1 MPVGCLVEH
10 INAAALIDGVSHIVY
25 AKEPKSEFA
34 KFKTLMVESLPDR
47 TSRKH
52 LAGLDIGRM
61 ETTPA
66 LKYHK
71 AA

>member
-25 AKEPKSEFA
+25 AEKPQSEFA
-34 KFKTLMVESLPDR
+34 KFKILMERSLPDR
-47 TSRKH
+47 ASSKH
-52 LAGLDIGRM
+52 LAGRDLGRM
-61 ETTPA
+61 EPTLS
-66 LKYHK
+66 LKYRK